1 MKLFIATLL
10 TLSTANPVIAGGL
23 DYRQGERS
31 SQPGYSYQEKCYKRV
46 YREEYIP
53 GTMNNPGRV
62 VRHFDK
68 VETRCKNKRRERI
81 YDAPPRPISPK
92 AGVDDN
98 SCIEG
103 TILGGL
109 AGGAIGGVAATKEN
123 WIWSI
128 PAGIIGGAMAG
139 CQVDGG

>member
-1 MKLFIATLL
+1 MLR
-10 TLSTANPVIAGGL
+10 G
-23 DYRQGERS
+23 
-31 SQPGYSYQEKCYKRV
+31 
-46 YREEYIP
+46 
-53 GTMNNPGRV
+53 
-62 VRHFDK
+62 
-68 VETRCKNKRRERI
+68 KNKRRERI

>member
-1 MKLFIATLL
+1 MKLFIVTLL
-10 TLSTANPVIAGGL
+10 TLSTAIPVIAGPVH
-23 DYRQGERS
+23 RQGERS
-31 SQPGYSYQEKCYKRV
+31 YQPGYSYQEKCYKRV

-53 GTMNNPGRV
+53 GTMNNPGKI

-68 VETRCKNKRRERI
+68 VETRCKNKRRETI
-81 YDAPPRPISPK
+81 YDAPPVRQTPR